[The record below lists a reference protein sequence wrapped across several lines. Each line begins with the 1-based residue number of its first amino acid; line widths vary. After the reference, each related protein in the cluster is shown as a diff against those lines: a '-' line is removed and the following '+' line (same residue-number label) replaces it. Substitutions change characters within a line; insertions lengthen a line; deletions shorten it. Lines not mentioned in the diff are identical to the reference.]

1 MAMMALRANAHK
13 NQTKLYFFGKARKL
27 KFARLLNIA
36 SKSAKGYSFFLEIV
50 LSFREKRHL
59 QFTFQTQFHAI

>member
-13 NQTKLYFFGKARKL
+13 NQTKLYFFSKARKL

-36 SKSAKGYSFFLEIV
+36 SKSAKGY
-50 LSFREKRHL
+50 
-59 QFTFQTQFHAI
+59 